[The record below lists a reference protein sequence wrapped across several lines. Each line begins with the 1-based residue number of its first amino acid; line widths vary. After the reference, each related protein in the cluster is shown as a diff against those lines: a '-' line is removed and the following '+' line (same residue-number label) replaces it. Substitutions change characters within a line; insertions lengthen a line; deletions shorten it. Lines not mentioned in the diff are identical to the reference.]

1 MNGSESTNPTKPV
14 DLPEIVP
21 PELADGSPGSAE
33 PEGQD
38 CAIPSGEDAPEW
50 RDEVTA
56 RLSRYRARR
65 KPQPPR
71 YPSLRLRFEPEESF
85 RGFSLA
91 GGESLA
97 VSLPAFESMSDHA
110 LALDGSATTVPATP
124 GMGEIVSQSLPPAGR
139 ESSSASILLHS
150 QSGAR
155 IIEFPRSGPPGPPR
169 VQDELAQPV
178 MEGLRIL
185 EAPEVTLPPA
195 LGGIMIDAGQQKE
208 VEKRPGID
216 VPLQSAPLP
225 RRIAAAAVDGAIVGA
240 GSILFAFIFREIT
253 AVRPPQLQILE
264 LGLGIPCLLWAVYQY
279 LLIVYSG
286 TTPGLWS
293 AGLELTRF
301 DGTRPNRHRR
311 RWRVVASYL
320 SAISLGMGYAW
331 LLLDEDALSWH
342 DRITHT
348 YLAPIA
354 RQSRRPACPP
364 QDRDG
369 ASHIG

>member
-33 PEGQD
+33 AEGQN
-38 CAIPSGEDAPEW
+38 CAIPSGEDTPEW

-56 RLSRYRARR
+56 RLSRYRSRR

-71 YPSLRLRFEPEESF
+71 YPSLQLRFEPEESF
-85 RGFSLA
+85 RGLSLA
-91 GGESLA
+91 GGESPP
-97 VSLPAFESMSDHA
+97 VWLPTFESMSDHA
-110 LALDGSATTVPATP
+110 LALDGSTTVPAMP

-139 ESSSASILLHS
+139 ESSSAIPLPA

-169 VQDELAQPV
+169 LQDELAQPV

-195 LGGIMIDAGQQKE
+195 LGGITIDAGQQKE

-240 GSILFAFIFREIT
+240 GSILFAFIFAEIT
-253 AVRPPQLQILE
+253 AVRPPQFQILE
-264 LGLGIPCLLWAVYQY
+264 LGLGIPCLLWALYQY

-301 DGTRPNRHRR
+301 DGTRPNRQRR

-331 LLLDEDALSWH
+331 LFLDEDALSWH

-348 YLAPIA
+348 YLAPKS
-354 RQSRRPACPP
+354 RQSRRPACRP
-364 QDRDG
+364 
-369 ASHIG
+369 